1 MDGEVTQEKPLLQ
14 RFADSP
20 QFPLAMMA
28 LGGIVAWAE
37 SLLMLVQG
45 ESIENAIWPQAVRTL
60 SWTFILR
67 ENVFLIA
74 FLSALFLGFC
84 VYSSIQYHRG
94 HRLNKSIQAI
104 FFSLIGGVFAS

>member
-20 QFPLAMMA
+20 QFPLAMMV

-74 FLSALFLGFC
+74 FLSALFLGR
-84 VYSSIQYHRG
+84 V
-94 HRLNKSIQAI
+94 
-104 FFSLIGGVFAS
+104 SLDARSRRID

>member
-1 MDGEVTQEKPLLQ
+1 MDGVVTQEEPLLQ
-14 RFADSP
+14 RFADSS

-28 LGGIVAWAE
+28 FGAFVAWAE

-67 ENVFLIA
+67 ENVFVIA
-74 FLSALFLGFC
+74 FLSALFFNFLLSDC
-84 VYSSIQYHRG
+84 
-94 HRLNKSIQAI
+94 
-104 FFSLIGGVFAS
+104 